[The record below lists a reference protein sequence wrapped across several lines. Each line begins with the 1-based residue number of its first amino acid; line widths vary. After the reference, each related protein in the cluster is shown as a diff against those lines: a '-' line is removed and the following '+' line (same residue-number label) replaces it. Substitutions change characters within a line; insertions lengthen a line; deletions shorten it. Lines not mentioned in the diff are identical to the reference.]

1 MKLAVLGLLPALLG
15 GGVALSLP
23 PPQEPLRS
31 AYTVSGQRLPCL
43 YARLAA
49 ERGEDVR
56 QRLADCASRWNDR
69 EAAQWLAR
77 LDAAGSEPIG
87 AHGAPYEHLSAPR
100 TSP

>member
-15 GGVALSLP
+15 GGVALSVP

-56 QRLADCASRWNDR
+56 QRLTDCAGRWGDR
-69 EAAQWLAR
+69 EAARLLAQLPPSHPELQR
-77 LDAAGSEPIG
+77 
-87 AHGAPYEHLSAPR
+87 
-100 TSP
+100 